1 MYHWSPTSLSFCIIM
16 TVVTYSTFSRTG
28 RMNGDG
34 DFGGWWWWWGGG
46 LGGWVG
52 GMGGVEA
59 EERMNGGQVRK
70 GGDTQV
76 A

>member
-16 TVVTYSTFSRTG
+16 AVVTYSTFSWTG
-28 RMNGDG
+28 RKS
-34 DFGGWWWWWGGG
+34 G
-46 LGGWVG
+46 LGVLEGWSGRAGRRRGDV
-52 GMGGVEA
+52 
-59 EERMNGGQVRK
+59 RMREGQVRK